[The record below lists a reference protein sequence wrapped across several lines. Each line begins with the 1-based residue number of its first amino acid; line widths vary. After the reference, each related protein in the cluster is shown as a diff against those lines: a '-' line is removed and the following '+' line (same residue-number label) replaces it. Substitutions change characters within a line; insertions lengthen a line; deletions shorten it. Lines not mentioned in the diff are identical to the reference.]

1 MIRSVTQM
9 YACVLTCVCPGC
21 SELMERQD
29 LDRLGFARAEGSGD
43 ARRAA
48 DNGNTAVATQKQRGQ
63 QQQEDEGGRRRGGF
77 VAGLKR
83 VQLMKEKT

>member
-1 MIRSVTQM
+1 MCIDI
-9 YACVLTCVCPGC
+9 YAIVFC

-29 LDRLGFARAEGSGD
+29 LDRLGFARAEESGD
-43 ARRAA
+43 TRRAA
-48 DNGNTAVATQKQRGQ
+48 DTGNTAGATLKQNVQ
-63 QQQEDEGGRRRGGF
+63 QQQQKQQQQDEGGRRRGGF